1 MRRIWIGFVLSLGVV
16 WGLDINESVQKVLQ
30 KSHKIKEQEYILS
43 SLKAQLGIYESAYYP
58 KIDLSNESFY
68 KTSENFLNKTSLKI
82 NTNLFNGMQDY
93 NTLEMQERNIQAQN
107 SQIAKIQGEVKY
119 TIKKLYTQ
127 ILLAKGLLETS
138 KESAKLLELQLSQAN
153 QFYKQGISAKNNVL
167 SVEVSLASAK
177 LDINSYITRLRYLL
191 SSLEVLME
199 EKVLVEQMQDLP
211 TCEEELDYDRLSL
224 IVFEHH
230 QEYRSLQKKREAL
243 LFEIEG
249 AKGAYYPKI
258 TLGVGGDVVAGYKN
272 YTQASIQ
279 LGVSINLFN
288 GLKDSSIIQ
297 AKQFE
302 LLSLDSKISAYK
314 KEILSELKKAVGDF
328 NLAKDQ
334 YLLSKKTI
342 QSAQENYRIVSN
354 RYKQNLENASTLLD
368 AELMLKTARANLL
381 QAKYGIWENF
391 FYVEYLVG
399 GEIGSFLMQ

>member
-1 MRRIWIGFVLSLGVV
+1 MRAWIGIVLCLCGA

-30 KSHKIKEQEYILS
+30 KSQKIKEQEHILS

-58 KIDLSNESFY
+58 KIDLSNQSSY
-68 KTSENFLNKTSLKI
+68 LTSESFLNKTTLGV

-93 NTLEMQERNIQAQN
+93 NTIQKQEKTIQAQSN
-107 SQIAKIQGEVKY
+107 QIAKIQGEVKY
-119 TIKKLYTQ
+119 AVKKLYTQ

-167 SVEVSLASAK
+167 SVEVSLASAN
-177 LDINSYITRLRYLL
+177 LDINSYMTKLRYLL
-191 SSLEVLME
+191 SSLELLME
-199 EKVLVEQMQDLP
+199 EKITLEQMQDLP
-211 TCEEELDYDRLSL
+211 SCEEELDYDKLSL
-224 IVFEHH
+224 IIFEHH
-230 QEYRSLQKKREAL
+230 QEYRSMQRQKEAL
-243 LFEIEG
+243 LFDIES

-258 TLGVGGDVVAGYKN
+258 DLSVGGDVFAGYQN
-272 YTQASIQ
+272 YSQASIQ

-288 GLKDSSIIQ
+288 GLKDSSTIKV
-297 AKQFE
+297 KQFE
-302 LLSLDSKISAYK
+302 LLSLNSKILAYK

-381 QAKYGIWENF
+381 QAQYGIWENF

-399 GEIGSFLMQ
+399 GEIANFAMQ

>member
-1 MRRIWIGFVLSLGVV
+1 MRRVCLALSLCVSL

-43 SLKAQLGIYESAYYP
+43 SLKAQLGIYKGAYYP
-58 KIDLSNESFY
+58 KIDLNNQSSY
-68 KTSENFLNKTSLKI
+68 KTSENFLNKTSLQLS
-82 NTNLFNGMQDY
+82 TNLFNGMQDY
-93 NTLEMQERNIQAQN
+93 NTVQMQEKTIQAQN
-107 SQIAKIQGEVKY
+107 SQITKAQGEVKY
-119 TIKKLYTQ
+119 TVKKLYTQ

-177 LDINSYITRLRYLL
+177 LDINSYMTQLRYLL
-191 SSLEVLME
+191 SSLELLME
-199 EKVLVEQMQDLP
+199 EKVAIEEIQDLP
-211 TCEEELDYDRLSL
+211 TCEEELDYDKLSL

-230 QEYRSLQKKREAL
+230 QEYRSMQRQKEAL
-243 LFEIEG
+243 LFEIES

-258 TLGVGGDVVAGYKN
+258 DLNMGGDVYAGNQN
-272 YTQASIQ
+272 YAQASIQ

-288 GLKDSSIIQ
+288 GLKDSSKVQ
-297 AKQFE
+297 YKQFE
-302 LLSLDSKISAYK
+302 LMSLDSKILAYK
-314 KEILSELKKAVGDF
+314 KEILAELKKAVGDF

-381 QAKYGIWENF
+381 QAQYGIWENF

-399 GEIGSFLMQ
+399 GEIGGFLIQ